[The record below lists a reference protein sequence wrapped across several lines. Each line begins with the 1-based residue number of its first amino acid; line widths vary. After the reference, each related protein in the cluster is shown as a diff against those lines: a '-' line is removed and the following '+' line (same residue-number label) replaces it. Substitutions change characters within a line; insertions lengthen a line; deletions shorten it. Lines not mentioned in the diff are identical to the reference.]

1 MCTGFLVSHC
11 LLHAKHLPVTHCGT
25 VSQPVNRHLM
35 TLQPMIKKPTS
46 QVYFAVD
53 PISVVEYA
61 AVDAFATTG
70 GRPQSVT
77 KQ

>member
-1 MCTGFLVSHC
+1 
-11 LLHAKHLPVTHCGT
+11 
-25 VSQPVNRHLM
+25 
-35 TLQPMIKKPTS
+35 MIKKPTS

-61 AVDAFATTG
+61 AVDAFVTTG